1 MSDLD
6 PPFVLQAEDR
16 ELVEWIKKRIIIKGY
31 IWYVIFG
38 IDIMKRCM
46 MKLMMNL

>member
-31 IWYVIFG
+31 YCFINFG
-38 IDIMKRCM
+38 IDILRRCM
-46 MKLMMNL
+46 MKLMMRI